1 MHNTSYYYVRLTFK
15 TMLYYSLR
23 RSEKNG
29 VTHENSGNTMQNTQF
44 ANKWLTKDV
53 KKKIMF

>member
-1 MHNTSYYYVRLTFK
+1 
-15 TMLYYSLR
+15 MLYKSLR

-29 VTHENSGNTMQNTQF
+29 VTHENSGNTIQNTQI

-53 KKKIMF
+53 KKRICSNEQVIDGFL